1 MLGINTGA
9 PSLLDQAQ
17 DSLKKAIQEGS
28 LQVARFE
35 VVNASPEVKAKV
47 EQNYQ
52 NSVRALEQ
60 EKADYR
66 SASART
72 TVDAQTNSASLPDV
86 ATLNK
91 DEAKSMLSGLRQM
104 NYVGDLDGKTLSASN
119 GNLKTDSLATYMQ
132 WLQTRVG
139 VDVYA

>member
-1 MLGINTGA
+1 MLGINTGG
-9 PSLLDQAQ
+9 PSLLDQAR
-17 DSLKKAIQEGS
+17 DNLKKAIKEGT

-35 VVNASPEVKAKV
+35 VVNASPDVKAKV
-47 EQNYQ
+47 EQNHQ
-52 NSVRALEQ
+52 NNVRALEQ
-60 EKADYR
+60 EKADYH

-72 TVDAQTNSASLPDV
+72 SVDAQTNSASLPDV

-104 NYVGDLDGKTLSASN
+104 NYVGDLDGKTLSGSN

>member
-17 DSLKKAIQEGS
+17 DSLKKAIKEGT

-35 VVNASPEVKAKV
+35 VVNASPDVKAKV

-52 NSVRALEQ
+52 NNVRALEQ

-66 SASART
+66 SAIART
-72 TVDAQTNSASLPDV
+72 TVDTQTNSASLPDV